1 MNWYWIAAFILCLAC
16 WSFLVEPN
24 WPRLRRV
31 SLRGQR
37 KLVHPISILH
47 LSDIHLVGTSGF
59 KHYFFQEL
67 SMLNPDLIVVTGDVI
82 DHDSG
87 IETARKYLSGLRAR
101 YGTYV
106 ILGNHDYYD
115 YHIID
120 NIRYYTGFGKKGLH
134 ENDVHRFVQAMNGIG
149 AHVLVNDSVELKIH
163 GNPVLICGTDD
174 PITRKIDFE
183 RTLRRM
189 TAKTFNILLMH
200 QLDGVLKLSHKGV
213 DLICSGHTHGGQLR
227 IPFVGPLWRDSK
239 MPRRYLDGLHLY
251 KGIHVLVSRG
261 MGAGRHLI
269 PRFACRPEAI
279 WLDVTP

>member
-1 MNWYWIAAFILCLAC
+1 
-16 WSFLVEPN
+16 
-24 WPRLRRV
+24 
-31 SLRGQR
+31 
-37 KLVHPISILH
+37 
-47 LSDIHLVGTSGF
+47 
-59 KHYFFQEL
+59 
-67 SMLNPDLIVVTGDVI
+67 MLNPDLIVVTGDVI

-227 IPFVGPLWRDSK
+227 IPFMGPLWRDSK
-239 MPRRYLDGLHLY
+239 MPRRYLDGLHTY